1 MPSDG
6 YTAVVERR
14 PAAATGAASCAAHG
28 HRLGLL
34 GREPVV
40 GTDGSLYCRECAEF
54 YGLTEESR

>member
-1 MPSDG
+1 VPSDRQ
-6 YTAVVERR
+6 TAVLERH
-14 PAAATGAASCAAHG
+14 PAAATCAAHG

-40 GTDGSLYCRECAEF
+40 ATNGNLYCRECAEF